1 MTVLGITNATYTSP
15 GWTHY
20 KYPLSLSPVPSAL
33 KPGMIALCVFTF
45 FSCITALSLLG
56 FLSWRFWTT
65 RNDRTRA
72 PLYKNQY
79 MLLIFN
85 LVLADFQ
92 LDLGF
97 FFDAAWLGRDEVIA
111 PSPSCFAQGYL
122 VNVGDLASGFFIFA
136 IACHTF
142 TNVLWGRRIGLV
154 PLGCCIVGLWILA
167 LILTCIPIIL
177 HPSDIFVVQGNW
189 CSINGHYD
197 QLRLYFH
204 YIWVFIAEGLV
215 LVLYIWTFFV
225 LRKRMGSISP
235 QLGGDATGA
244 TASNARARA
253 KNVTRAT
260 TYMILY
266 PIIYVLTTLPLA
278 AGRISSMAGHTL
290 PKDYLI
296 IAGIMMACGGWM
308 NCLLYSLTR
317 HIFLNVHSGE
327 VAKPRGDIRYSMK
340 GSGLGS
346 TTDGVELN
354 RRGRAPVNP
363 YQELPSP
370 GGSREFIVD
379 GKQSEE
385 DFRSSRME
393 DGVKMKTTWDV
404 QVDEV
409 NPQAAA
415 SGEDTLGHRTYI
427 SS

>member
-1 MTVLGITNATYTSP
+1 
-15 GWTHY
+15 
-20 KYPLSLSPVPSAL
+20 
-33 KPGMIALCVFTF
+33 
-45 FSCITALSLLG
+45 
-56 FLSWRFWTT
+56 
-65 RNDRTRA
+65 
-72 PLYKNQY
+72 

-111 PSPSCFAQGYL
+111 PSRSCFAQGYL
-122 VNVGDLASGFFIFA
+122 VNIGDLASGFFIFA

-142 TNVLWGRRIGLV
+142 ANVLWKKRISLTA
-154 PLGCCIVGLWILA
+154 LACCIGGLWILA
-167 LILTCIPIIL
+167 VILTCIPIIL
-177 HPSDIFVVQGNW
+177 HPKDIFVVQGNW

-197 QLRLYFH
+197 VLRLYFH
-204 YIWVFIAEGLV
+204 YIWVFIAEGFV
-215 LVLYIWTFFV
+215 LVLYIWTFIV
-225 LRKRMGSISP
+225 LRKRMGDISP
-235 QLGGDATGA
+235 TLGGDTSGA

-260 TYMILY
+260 MYMVLY
-266 PIIYVLTTLPLA
+266 PIIYILTTLPLA

-317 HIFLNVHSGE
+317 HIFQNIHSSE
-327 VAKPRGDIRYSMK
+327 PVRPRDIRYSIK
-340 GSGLGS
+340 SSGLGS
-346 TTDGVELN
+346 TGDGLELN

-363 YQELPSP
+363 YQTLPSP

-379 GKQSEE
+379 GKQSDE
-385 DFRSSRME
+385 DFRNAEMG

-404 QVDEV
+404 HVDEV
-409 NPQAAA
+409 PTQGTA
-415 SGEDTLGHRTYI
+415 SNDDTLGHRTYI